1 MTQTVRC
8 GKRKDVAVKKT
19 GTTGRTGFSRFVRAG
34 LLSTLGLGVVATPA
48 WLTPRARAAA
58 QTDHIRQ
65 VSVTITLAGP
75 NQWNNS
81 GTSFGA
87 PWEQLV
93 AKFEAANPGV
103 TLKTNV
109 LPLTSFFQTESTL
122 LQAGSAPE
130 LIFNQTNYKP
140 VQVVALNKYLLQP
153 NPYAPGRKTWLD
165 WFDPRGFSARQQ
177 DPLGRWDWVPFNL
190 VDLGLFVNE
199 TAFAKAGV
207 KTPITTWEGWRAA
220 VKRLKAAGYTP
231 LAMDGS
237 YLGIDWT
244 FSTVANM
251 LLAKDVKAWNVYL
264 ANGAHGQNNQL
275 TIEDYARVLKT
286 GTDIARLPEMA
297 EALTL
302 TKEVFDT
309 AVTPNWSG
317 IKGLSGTGVNLQDF
331 IAGKAAMAWGVDFG
345 ASAIVA
351 AHPSFKVGSMG
362 WPTITKAT
370 TPLSTNFPA
379 QYGVTPGG
387 TSYMIPATTTGD
399 KLTYAIRF
407 MQFVTAPR
415 YNAPW
420 ASATTATPSVQG
432 VAAPASISA
441 FSSGNWGVPQV
452 ANPGLLTSLSPQ
464 NNTEFQQIM
473 QGYLLGS
480 TGLAQTQSLLEA
492 SWQRAASY
500 QVGLNPQW
508 RSEPWAK

>member
-1 MTQTVRC
+1 MKAIGVQ
-8 GKRKDVAVKKT
+8 GPAH
-19 GTTGRTGFSRFVRAG
+19 FSRFVRGG
-34 LLSTLGLGVVATPA
+34 LLSSALALGVMATPA
-48 WLTPRARAAA
+48 WLSPRVPAAA
-58 QTDHIRQ
+58 QTGKIHQ

-81 GTSFGA
+81 GTSFGQ

-93 AKFEAANPGV
+93 SKFEAANPGV

-140 VQVVALNKYLLQP
+140 AQVVALNKYLQQP
-153 NPYAPGRKTWLD
+153 NPYAPGRKTWLA
-165 WFDPRGFSARQQ
+165 WFDSRGFGPQQQ
-177 DPLGRWDWVPFNL
+177 DPLGHYDWVPFNL
-190 VDLGLFVNE
+190 VDLGLFVNK

-207 KTPITTWEGWRAA
+207 KLPIATFQDWRTA
-220 VKRLKAAGYTP
+220 VTKLKAAGYTP

-244 FSTVANM
+244 FSTIANM
-251 LLAKDVKAWNVYL
+251 LLAKYAKSWNVYL
-264 ANGAHGQNNQL
+264 ANGAKGHNAQL
-275 TIEDYARVLKT
+275 TIEDFTRVLKT
-286 GTDIARLPEMA
+286 GVDIAHLPEMA

-302 TKEVFDT
+302 TKEVFGN
-309 AVTPNWSG
+309 AATPNWSG

-345 ASAIVA
+345 ASAIA
-351 AHPSFKVGSMG
+351 AAKPPFTVSSIAF
-362 WPTITKAT
+362 PTITKAT
-370 TPLSTNFPA
+370 TSLSKNFPA

-399 KLTYAIRF
+399 RLAYAVKF
-407 MQFVTAPR
+407 LQFVTAPR
-415 YNAPW
+415 YNQSW
-420 ASATTATPSVQG
+420 ATATTAAPSVQG
-432 VAAPASISA
+432 ETSPASIAA
-441 FSSGNWGVPQV
+441 FASGQWGVPQV
-452 ANPGLLTSLSPQ
+452 ANPGILTNLSPQ

-480 TGLAQTQSLLEA
+480 TNLSQTQSLLEA

-500 QVGLNPQW
+500 QVTLNPQW
-508 RSEPWAK
+508 KTQPWAK

>member
-1 MTQTVRC
+1 M
-8 GKRKDVAVKKT
+8 
-19 GTTGRTGFSRFVRAG
+19 GRARVSRFVRAG

-48 WLTPRARAAA
+48 WLAPRARAAA
-58 QTDHIRQ
+58 QTSQSRQ

-140 VQVVALNKYLLQP
+140 VQVVALNKYLMQP
-153 NPYAPGRKTWLD
+153 NPYAPGRKTWLS
-165 WFDPRGFSARQQ
+165 WFDPRAFGVRQQ

-190 VDLGLFVNE
+190 FDAGLFVNE
-199 TAFAKAGV
+199 TAFAKAGI
-207 KTPITTWEGWRAA
+207 KLPIATWEDWRAA
-220 VKRLKAAGYTP
+220 VKKLKAAGYAP

-244 FSTVANM
+244 FGTIANM
-251 LLAKDVKAWNVYL
+251 LLDRYYNGWNMYL
-264 ANGAHGQNNQL
+264 PSGAHGQNPQL
-275 TIEDYARVLKT
+275 TLEDYVRAVKT
-286 GTDIARLPEMA
+286 GVDIAHLPEMA

-309 AVTPNWSG
+309 AATPNWSG
-317 IKGLSGTGVNLQDF
+317 IKGLSGAGVNLPDF
-331 IAGKAAMAWGVDFG
+331 ISGKAAMAWGGDFG
-345 ASAIVA
+345 VTEVLG
-351 AHPSFKVGSMG
+351 AHPAFKVGSIG

-370 TPLSTNFPA
+370 TALSTNAPA
-379 QYGVTPGG
+379 QFGVAAGG

-399 KLTYAIRF
+399 KLAYAIRF
-407 MQFVTAPR
+407 MEFITAPK
-415 YNAPW
+415 YNQPW
-420 ASATTATPSVQG
+420 ITATS
-432 VAAPASISA
+432 AAPAVQTVAAIPAIAA
-441 FSSGNWGVPQV
+441 FSAGHWGEPQRTTV
-452 ANPGLLTSLSPQ
+452 GTLTNFSPQ

-473 QGYLLGS
+473 QGYLLGTTS
-480 TGLAQTQSLLEA
+480 LAQTQNLLQA
-492 SWQRAASY
+492 SFQRAATY
-500 QVGLNPQW
+500 QIQQNPQW
-508 RSEPWAK
+508 KSESWAK

>member
-1 MTQTVRC
+1 MM
-8 GKRKDVAVKKT
+8 KT
-19 GTTGRTGFSRFVRAG
+19 SGTTRRGRFSRAVRAS
-34 LLSTLGLGVVATPA
+34 LLAIFALGVVAAPVRLA
-48 WLTPRARAAA
+48 PRAAA
-58 QTDHIRQ
+58 QTSHSRQ
-65 VSVTITLAGP
+65 VSVAITLAGP

-81 GTSFGA
+81 GTSFGPA
-87 PWEQLV
+87 WERLV
-93 AKFEAANPGV
+93 AQFEAANPGV
-103 TLKTNV
+103 TVKTNV

-140 VQVVALNKYLLQP
+140 VQVVSLNKYLMQP

-165 WFDPRGFSARQQ
+165 WFDPRGFSTRQQ
-177 DPLGRWDWVPFNL
+177 DPLGRWDWVPFNF
-190 VDLGLFVNE
+190 VDLGLFVNQ

-207 KTPITTWEGWRAA
+207 KMPIATWEDWRTAI
-220 VKRLKAAGYTP
+220 KKLKAAGYTP

-244 FSTVANM
+244 FSTIANM
-251 LLAKDVKAWNVYL
+251 LLMKYVKNWNVYL

-275 TIEDYARVLKT
+275 TIEDYARALKT
-286 GTDIARLPEMA
+286 GVNLGRLPEMA

-345 ASAIVA
+345 AA
-351 AHPSFKVGSMG
+351 ALVNAHTSFKIGSMG

-370 TPLSTNFPA
+370 TRLSTNAPA
-379 QYGVTPGG
+379 QYGVTAGG
-387 TSYMIPATTTGD
+387 TSYMIPATTKGD
-399 KLTYAIRF
+399 KLAYAIRF

-415 YNAPW
+415 NNQAW
-420 ASATTATPSVQG
+420 ITATSATPAVQT
-432 VAAPASISA
+432 VKAPAQISA
-441 FSSGNWGVPQV
+441 FSTGAWGVPQT

-480 TGLAQTQSLLEA
+480 TSLSQTQTALQA
-492 SWQRAASY
+492 SWQRAATY
-500 QVGLNPQW
+500 QVQLNPQW
-508 RSEPWAK
+508 HSEPWAK